1 MTISRRALAA
11 LLAAPAAAP
20 SLARAQAWP
29 ARTIRVVVPFPP
41 GGTTDVL
48 ARLVTARMGERLG
61 QNMVIEN
68 RGGAGG
74 TVGSTVVAQS
84 APDGYTLLVSN
95 VASQGVGPSLYRNLA
110 YNAVT
115 DFTHIGVIAEIPSVL
130 IVNVD
135 RPIRTLAEFIEAA
148 RRDPGGIRVASPG
161 NGSSSHI
168 KQVLL
173 NQLAGIQTTH
183 VPYRGAGPALNDVV
197 GNQIEAMITTLQE
210 AGRNPRVRLLA
221 VTSAQRVA
229 RWPDVPTFR
238 ELGYDIVASTWFGLS
253 APARLPEAIADRLS
267 AELLATLAEPAIAQ
281 RLDEIG
287 STTRPLTRAQFQAFV
302 AEEVARW
309 APIVRASGAQAD

>member
-1 MTISRRALAA
+1 MRLSRRALAGV
-11 LLAAPAAAP
+11 LAAPALLPA
-20 SLARAQAWP
+20 LARAQAWP
-29 ARTIRVVVPFPP
+29 ARPVRVVVPFPP
-41 GGTTDVL
+41 GGTTDVV
-48 ARLVTARMGERLG
+48 ARLVAARMGERLG
-61 QNMVIEN
+61 QPMVIEN
-68 RGGAGG
+68 RAGAGG
-74 TVGSTVVAQS
+74 TVGSAVVAQ
-84 APDGYTLLVSN
+84 APPDGYTLLVSN
-95 VASQGVGPSLYRNLA
+95 VASQGVGPSLYRNLP

-130 IVNVD
+130 IVNVE

-173 NQLAGIQTTH
+173 NQLAGITTTH
-183 VPYRGAGPALNDVV
+183 VPYRGSGPAMNDVV

-221 VTSAQRVA
+221 VTSAERMA
-229 RWPDVPTFR
+229 RWPEVPTFR

-253 APARLPEAIADRLS
+253 GPARLPDAIADRLS

-281 RLDEIG
+281 RLEDLG
-287 STTRPLTRAQFQAFV
+287 SATRPLTRAQFSAFV

>member
-1 MTISRRALAA
+1 MTITRRALAG
-11 LLAAPAAAP
+11 LLAAPALLP
-20 SLARAQAWP
+20 SLAHAQAWP
-29 ARTIRVVVPFPP
+29 SRPIRVVVPFPP

-48 ARLVTARMGERLG
+48 ARLVAARMGERLG

-68 RGGAGG
+68 RAGAGG
-74 TVGSTVVAQS
+74 TVGSAAVAQA

-135 RPIRTLAEFIEAA
+135 RPINTLAEFIAAA

-183 VPYRGAGPALNDVV
+183 VPYRGAGPGLTDVV
-197 GNQIEAMITTLQE
+197 ANQIEAMITTLQE

-221 VTSAQRVA
+221 VTSAERMA

-253 APARLPEAIADRLS
+253 APARLPDAIADRLS
-267 AELLATLAEPAIAQ
+267 TEFLAVLAEPTIAQ

-287 STTRPLTRAQFQAFV
+287 SATRPLTRAQFQAFV
-302 AEEVARW
+302 ADEVARW
-309 APIVRASGAQAD
+309 APIVQASGAQVN

>member
-1 MTISRRALAA
+1 MSLSRRALAGLLVAPA
-11 LLAAPAAAP
+11 LLPGL
-20 SLARAQAWP
+20 SRAQAWP
-29 ARTIRVVVPFPP
+29 ARPVRIVVPFPP
-41 GGTTDVL
+41 GGTTDVV
-48 ARLVTARMGERLG
+48 ARLVAARMGERLG
-61 QNMVIEN
+61 QSLVIEN
-68 RGGAGG
+68 RAGAGG
-74 TVGSTVVAQS
+74 TVGSAVVAQS
-84 APDGYTLLVSN
+84 PPDGYTLLVSN
-95 VASQGVGPSLYRNLA
+95 VASQGVGPSLYRNLP

-183 VPYRGAGPALNDVV
+183 VPYRGSGPALNDVM

-221 VTSAQRVA
+221 VTSAERMA
-229 RWPDVPTFR
+229 RWPEVPTFR

-253 APARLPEAIADRLS
+253 GPARLPDAIADRLS
-267 AELLATLAEPAIAQ
+267 AELLATLAEPGIAQ
-281 RLDEIG
+281 RLEELG
-287 STTRPLTRAQFQAFV
+287 SATRPLTRAQFAAFV

-309 APIVRASGAQAD
+309 APIVRASGAQPD

>member
-287 STTRPLTRAQFQAFV
+287 STTRPLTRARFQAFV

>member
-1 MTISRRALAA
+1 MTITRRALAGV
-11 LLAAPAAAP
+11 LAAPLLLP
-20 SLARAQAWP
+20 SLAQAQAWP
-29 ARTIRVVVPFPP
+29 ARPIRVIVPFPP

-48 ARLVTARMGERLG
+48 ARLVAARMGERLG

-68 RGGAGG
+68 RAGAGG
-74 TVGSTVVAQS
+74 TVGSTVVAQ
-84 APDGYTLLVSN
+84 AQPDGYTLLFSN

-135 RPIRTLAEFIEAA
+135 RPIRNLAEFIEAA

-173 NQLAGIQTTH
+173 NQLAGIQTVH
-183 VPYRGAGPALNDVV
+183 VPYRGAGPGLNDVV

-221 VTSAQRVA
+221 VTSAERA
-229 RWPDVPTFR
+229 TRWPDLPTFR

-253 APARLPEAIADRLS
+253 APARLPDPIADRLNT
-267 AELLATLAEPAIAQ
+267 ELLAVLAEPMVMQ
-281 RLDEIG
+281 RLEEAG
-287 STTRPLTRAQFQAFV
+287 STTRRLTRAQFQAFV
-302 AEEVARW
+302 ADEVARW
-309 APIVRASGAQAD
+309 APIVRASGAQPD

>member
-1 MTISRRALAA
+1 MTVTRRALAG
-11 LLAAPAAAP
+11 LLAAPTLLP
-20 SLARAQAWP
+20 SIARAQAWP

-61 QNMVIEN
+61 QNMIIEN
-68 RGGAGG
+68 RAGAGG
-74 TVGSTVVAQS
+74 TVGSAVVAQA

-115 DFTHIGVIAEIPSVL
+115 DYTHIGVIAEIPSVL

-135 RPIRTLAEFIEAA
+135 RPIRNLAEFIEAA

-238 ELGYDIVASTWFGLS
+238 ERGYDIVASTWFGLS
-253 APARLPEAIADRLS
+253 APARLPDAIADRLS
-267 AELLATLAEPAIAQ
+267 AELLGTLAEPTIAQ
-281 RLDEIG
+281 RLDETG
-287 STTRPLTRAQFQAFV
+287 STTRPLTRAEFQAFV
-302 AEEVARW
+302 ADEVARW
-309 APIVRASGAQAD
+309 APIVRASGAQPD